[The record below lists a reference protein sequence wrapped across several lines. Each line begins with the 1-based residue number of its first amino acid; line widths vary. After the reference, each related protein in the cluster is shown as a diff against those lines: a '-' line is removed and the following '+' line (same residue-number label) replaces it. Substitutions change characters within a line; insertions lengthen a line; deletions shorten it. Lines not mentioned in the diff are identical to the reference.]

1 MELAL
6 NAGRV
11 NTHYSV
17 RETVELA
24 LNAGRVN
31 MHYSARET
39 VELALNAG
47 SDLEDFCDWF

>member
-1 MELAL
+1 MA
-6 NAGRV
+6 ACRV
-11 NTHYSV
+11 NTHYSA

-47 SDLEDFCDWF
+47 SDLEDFFDWF